1 MKDEMQG
8 KNIPVISCLYTIH
21 HMRDRL
27 SASHRRIADYIIEH
41 PQRAIHATID
51 TLAGEIGTSESTL
64 VRFVRKLG
72 YDGYQHFRISLATEL
87 VSPVKRVYETD
98 INQEENIIPTV
109 FNSSIETLRATR
121 EQLDSSKVLQTARQ
135 MIEAENVLLFGMGG
149 SFIVALD
156 GFHKFVRIGLPVK
169 MIQDFHIQLMMASQ
183 SSPADVALLYS
194 HTGINVDAIS
204 IAEELRKQG
213 CPTICITSNENS
225 VLSQHCSSTLGVYT
239 RSNGVISEAFSARIA
254 QMAVNDALYLYAIK
268 ESEEKSVNQLEKM
281 QSVISK
287 RRI

>member
-1 MKDEMQG
+1 MSEMQ
-8 KNIPVISCLYTIH
+8 KPVVSCLYTIH
-21 HMRDRL
+21 HMYDQL
-27 SASHRRIADYIIEH
+27 STSHRRIADYIIAH

-51 TLAGEIGTSESTL
+51 ALAKEIETSESTL

-87 VSPVKRVYETD
+87 VSPPKRVYETD
-98 INQEENIIPTV
+98 ITQEKNIIPTV

-121 EQLDSSKVLQTARQ
+121 ERLDSSRILDVSRQ
-135 MIEAENVLLFGMGG
+135 MINAKNILLLGMGG

-183 SSPADVALLYS
+183 SSSEDIAIIYS

-204 IAEELRKQG
+204 IADELRKQH
-213 CPTICITSNENS
+213 CHTICITSNDN
-225 VLSQHCSSTLGVYT
+225 STLSRHCDESLLVYT
-239 RSNGVISEAFSARIA
+239 KSNGVISEAFSARIA
-254 QMAVNDALYLYAIK
+254 QMAVNDALYLYALK
-268 ESEEKSVNQLEKM
+268 EKEDESVAQLEKM
-281 QSVISK
+281 QSVIAK